1 MNREEAQDYI
11 ARFEVECG
19 LASGP
24 VKHIEALRLMLPAID
39 EEDLME
45 VFTDQ
50 VKRVHRITKRQ
61 DPDPERLIAAA
72 AANGLLYGAII
83 GVGMERARVGVEVGD
98 DELAFLESIEPEE
111 DPSEP

>member
-24 VKHIEALRLMLPAID
+24 VKHIEALRLMVPAVAED
-39 EEDLME
+39 DLME

-50 VKRVHRITKRQ
+50 VKRVHRITKRRTRE
-61 DPDPERLIAAA
+61 PESLIAAA
-72 AANGLLYGAII
+72 VANGLLYGII
-83 GVGMERARVGVEVGD
+83 VGVGMERARVGVEVGD